1 MRKHLLRLIR
11 NSLQMIKA
19 IAHDFMVMKK
29 RMVFIWLLF
38 MPRVRNL
45 ISVTL
50 DNPVTFIIFS
60 QSSNIP

>member
-50 DNPVTFIIFS
+50 DNPVTIIFS

>member
-1 MRKHLLRLIR
+1 
-11 NSLQMIKA
+11 MIKA

-29 RMVFIWLLF
+29 GMVFIWLLF

-50 DNPVTFIIFS
+50 GNPVTFIIFFPK
-60 QSSNIP
+60 Q

>member
-1 MRKHLLRLIR
+1 
-11 NSLQMIKA
+11 MIKA
-19 IAHDFMVMKK
+19 VAHDFMVMKK
-29 RMVFIWLLF
+29 GMVFIWLLF

-50 DNPVTFIIFS
+50 DNPVTIIFS

>member
-1 MRKHLLRLIR
+1 
-11 NSLQMIKA
+11 MIKA
-19 IAHDFMVMKK
+19 VAHDFMVMKK
-29 RMVFIWLLF
+29 GMVFIWLLF

>member
-1 MRKHLLRLIR
+1 MRKYLLRLIR

-50 DNPVTFIIFS
+50 DNPVTIIFS

>member
-50 DNPVTFIIFS
+50 GNPVTFIFFPK
-60 QSSNIP
+60 Q